1 MRKFIFL
8 FFIYFLLMIHTAEIP
23 NKPPT
28 IVFQKIIS
36 CTKKKDE
43 VAVFEQFNYL

>member
-1 MRKFIFL
+1 
-8 FFIYFLLMIHTAEIP
+8 MIHTAEIP

-36 CTKKKDE
+36 CTKKNDE
-43 VAVFEQFNYL
+43 RDAAKGTI